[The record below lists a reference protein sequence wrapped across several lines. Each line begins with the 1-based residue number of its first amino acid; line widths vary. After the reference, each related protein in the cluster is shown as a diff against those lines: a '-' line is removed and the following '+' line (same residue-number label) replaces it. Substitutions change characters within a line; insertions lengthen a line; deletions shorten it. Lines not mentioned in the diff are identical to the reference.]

1 MKPFAQTPRSRVRRL
16 PKRGHYDRETVYRVL
31 DAAFLCH
38 VGYVIGGQ
46 PYVTPTAYWR
56 EGGHVY
62 WHGSSKSRML
72 MAMEKRPQVCLT
84 VSIVDGLVLARSG
97 FHMSVNYRAAML
109 FGRPFKVEDP
119 AEKLAKMEAFVERM
133 YPGHWKSLRP
143 VTKQEL
149 KAMTVVGM
157 EIEEASAKIRTGPP
171 IDDEEDY
178 ALPLWAGVIPV
189 RQSAGAALDDP
200 RLAAGLER
208 PARLR
213 DFSHLGLE

>member
-133 YPGHWKSLRP
+133 YPGHWGSLRP

-178 ALPLWAGVIPV
+178 ALDVWAGEIPL
-189 RQSAGAALDDP
+189 RLSAGAPVPDP
-200 RLAAGLER
+200 RLAPGIPFPGR
-208 PARLR
+208 TSGRT
-213 DFSHLGLE
+213 